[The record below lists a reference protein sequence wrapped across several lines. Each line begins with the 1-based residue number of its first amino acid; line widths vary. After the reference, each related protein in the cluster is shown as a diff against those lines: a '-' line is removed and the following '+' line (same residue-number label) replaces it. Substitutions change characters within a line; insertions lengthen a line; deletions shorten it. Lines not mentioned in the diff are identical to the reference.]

1 MTDAHRQ
8 QSFSKRQ
15 FLTELGIVAL
25 VLVVVAGC
33 LGGAAYYVLV
43 VRAQIAPGDVI
54 LVKVAGHPDLSG
66 EARVGDDGLVRV
78 REIGMVPVSGLS
90 VEKAGRLIAEL
101 LGGVTRTEMDVRVEI
116 KKS

>member
-1 MTDAHRQ
+1 
-8 QSFSKRQ
+8 
-15 FLTELGIVAL
+15 
-25 VLVVVAGC
+25 
-33 LGGAAYYVLV
+33 LGGAAYYLLV

-54 LVKVAGHPDLSG
+54 LVEVAGHPDLSG
-66 EARVGDDGLVRV
+66 EARVGEGGLVRV